1 MSRLGKYTRRGFIVA
16 SVAVA
21 GGVVFGVRTYR
32 AQLENPLIEGLAPG
46 EAALTPYV
54 KITAYGITLITPRA
68 EMGQGIHT
76 TLAALVAEEL
86 DVELAQIRIEH
97 GPPSPAYFN
106 GGVIEESYPFP
117 ATDTGAI
124 AEFARSQRDIPA
136 VFLGY
141 QITGASTS
149 THDAFDKMRRAGA
162 VARET
167 LKSAAAERSGVELAK
182 LRTEAG
188 AVILPDGT
196 RIPYTDLAAE
206 AATTELADAP
216 ELRPRSAWRILGQS
230 QDRLDV
236 VDKSTG
242 RAIYASD
249 VRLPGMRFGAVRRS
263 PHLGGTLRSFDA
275 SDVLAM
281 PGVDAVI
288 DIGAGVVAIAAN
300 TWTAMQALDAV
311 TFDWAPPDYPADTEA
326 HFAAIARAFRPE
338 QQDSR
343 QRDDGDV
350 EDALAAVEVIE
361 GEYRAPYL
369 AHATMEPMSAAAVMQ
384 DGALHIWTGTQGP
397 TVARR
402 EAALAAGIVEEA
414 VTITT
419 TLLGGGFGRRGEMD
433 FVRIAA
439 QVAAQMP
446 GTPVLLT
453 YPRAEDMSRGP
464 YRPAAVGRFRAAIAD
479 GVPVAVDISTASPSI
494 ISGIDA
500 RGGAP
505 APIPG
510 FVPDF
515 TLAQAL
521 WDQPYGIANYR
532 VTAYRSDPLLPVCF
546 WRSVGA
552 SQNSFFHESM
562 MDELAVAAGRDPVEM
577 RLALMTDAP
586 SRAVL
591 EAAAEMAD
599 WGTAPAA
606 GRARG
611 VAFSLTFGAPVA
623 QIVEIE
629 QTASGIIVRDVWVA
643 ADVGV
648 ALDPRNLDA
657 QLISG
662 VNFGLSAAIG
672 EEITL
677 TDGAVDQSNYHDY
690 PVLRMYQ
697 APRIHT
703 RILENQP
710 HIRGIGEPG
719 TPATAPALANAIFAL
734 TGQRLRELPLGKTVA
749 FA

>member
-1 MSRLGKYTRRGFIVA
+1 MSRLGKYTRRGFIIA

-21 GGVVFGVRTYR
+21 GGVVFGARTYNAR
-32 AQLENPLIEGLAPG
+32 LENPLLGGLAPG

-54 KITAYGITLITPRA
+54 KITADGVTVITPRA

-86 DVELAQIRIEH
+86 DVELADIRIEH
-97 GPPSPAYFN
+97 GPPSPAYYN
-106 GGVIEESYPFP
+106 GGVIEEGYPFP

-124 AEFARSQRDIPA
+124 AEFARAQRDIPA

-141 QITGASTS
+141 QITGGSTS
-149 THDAFDKMRRAGA
+149 THDAYEKMRRAGA
-162 VARET
+162 IARET
-167 LKSAAAERSGVELAK
+167 LKAAAAA
-182 LRTEAG
+182 RTGIAVAQLTTDAG
-188 AVILPDGT
+188 AVVLPDAT
-196 RIPYTDLAAE
+196 RLPYTDLAAE
-206 AATTELADAP
+206 AGAIDLADAP
-216 ELRPRSAWRILGQS
+216 ELRPRSAWRILGHS

-236 VDKSTG
+236 IDKSTG
-242 RAIYASD
+242 RAVYASD
-249 VRLPGMRFGAVRRS
+249 IRLPGMRFGAVRRS

-275 SDVLAM
+275 TAALAI
-281 PGVDAVI
+281 PGVDTVI
-288 DIGAGVVAIAAN
+288 DIGDGVVAIATN
-300 TWTAMQALDAV
+300 TWMAMQALDAV
-311 TFDWAPPDYPADTEA
+311 TFDWASPDYPMETAG
-326 HFAAIARAFRPE
+326 HFEAIARAFRPE
-338 QQDSR
+338 QQDS
-343 QRDDGDV
+343 QPRDDGNVD
-350 EDALAAVEVIE
+350 EALAGADVIE

-369 AHATMEPMSAAAVMQ
+369 AHVTMEPMSAAAWMQ
-384 DGALHIWTGTQGP
+384 DGALHIWAGTQGP

-402 EAALAAGIVEEA
+402 EAALAAGIREDA

-433 FVRIAA
+433 FVQIAA
-439 QVAAQMP
+439 KVGAQMN

-453 YPRAEDMSRGP
+453 YPREEDTSRGP
-464 YRPAAVGRFRAAIAD
+464 YRPAAIGRFRAAIRD

-494 ISGIDA
+494 MSGIDA

-515 TLAQAL
+515 TVSQAL

-532 VTAYRSDPLLPVCF
+532 ATGYRPDALLPVGF

-552 SQNSFFHESM
+552 SQNTFFHEGM
-562 MDELAVAAGRDPVEM
+562 MDELAVAAARDPVEM
-577 RLALMTDAP
+577 RLQLMTDAP

-591 EAAAEMAD
+591 EAVAAMAD
-599 WGTAPAA
+599 WGTTPAA

-611 VAFSLTFGAPVA
+611 VAFALAFGVPVA

-629 QTASGIIVRDVWVA
+629 HTENGLLVRDVWVA
-643 ADVGV
+643 ADVGI

-657 QLISG
+657 QLVSG

-672 EEITL
+672 EEITVS
-677 TDGAVDQSNYHDY
+677 DGKVEQSNYHDY
-690 PVLRMYQ
+690 PILRMYH

-703 RILENQP
+703 RILENQQ

-719 TPATAPALANAIFAL
+719 TPCTAPALGNAIHAL
-734 TGQRLRELPLGKTVA
+734 TGQRLREMPFGKTVR

>member
-1 MSRLGKYTRRGFIVA
+1 MSRLGTYTRRGFLVA

-21 GGVVFGVRTYR
+21 GGVVFGVRTYN
-32 AQLENPLIEGLAPG
+32 ALLKNPLTAGLAPG

-54 KITAYGITLITPRA
+54 KITGEGITLITPRA

-76 TLAALVAEEL
+76 MLASLVAEEL
-86 DVELAQIRIEH
+86 DVELDQIEVEH
-97 GPPSPAYFN
+97 GPPSSAYFN
-106 GGVIEESYPFP
+106 GGVVEEGYPFP
-117 ATDTGAI
+117 TTDNGAI
-124 AEFARSQRDIPA
+124 AEFARAQRDIPA
-136 VFLGY
+136 VFLSY
-141 QITGASTS
+141 QITGGSTS
-149 THDAFDKMRRAGA
+149 THDAYVKMRRAGA

-167 LKSAAAERSGVELAK
+167 LKAAAAARKGIPVAQLT
-182 LRTEAG
+182 TEAG
-188 AVILPDGT
+188 AVVLPDGT
-196 RIPYTDLAAE
+196 RIAYTDLAAE
-206 AATTELADAP
+206 AAETDLADAP
-216 ELRPRSAWRILGQS
+216 DLRPRSAWRILGQS

-236 VDKSTG
+236 VDKTTG

-249 VRLPGMRFGAVRRS
+249 IRLPGMRFGALRRS
-263 PHLGGTLRSFDA
+263 PHPGGSLRSFDA
-275 SDVLAM
+275 SAALAM
-281 PGVDAVI
+281 PGVDAVL
-288 DIGAGVVAIAAN
+288 DVGTGVVAVAAD
-300 TWTAMQALDAV
+300 TWTAMRALEAV
-311 TFDWAPPDYPADTEA
+311 ILDWEPPAYPADSA
-326 HFAAIARAFRPE
+326 GHFEAIAAAFNPD
-338 QQDSR
+338 QLDSR

-350 EDALAAVEVIE
+350 EAALDGATIIE

-369 AHATMEPMSAAAVMQ
+369 AHATMEPMSAAALMQ
-384 DGALHIWTGTQGP
+384 DGALHIWAGTQGP

-402 EAALAAGIVEEA
+402 EAALAAGLDEED

-419 TLLGGGFGRRGEMD
+419 TLLGGAFGRRGEMD
-433 FVRIAA
+433 FVQIAA
-439 QVAAQMP
+439 RVAMQMP

-453 YPRAEDMSRGP
+453 YPREEDMSRGP
-464 YRPAAVGRFRAAIAD
+464 YRPAAIGRFRAAIAG

-494 ISGIDA
+494 MAGIDA

-505 APIPG
+505 APIPA
-510 FVPDF
+510 FLPDF
-515 TLAQAL
+515 TLSQAL

-532 VTAYRSDPLLPVCF
+532 VTGYRSVPLLPVGF

-577 RLALMTDAP
+577 RLELMTDAP

-591 EAAAEMAD
+591 EAAAGMAS
-599 WGTAPAA
+599 WGTAPGT

-611 VAFSLTFGAPVA
+611 VAFALAFGVPTA

-629 QTASGIIVRDVWVA
+629 QTGGRIMVRDVWVA

-662 VNFGLSAAIG
+662 VNYGLSAAIG

-677 TDGAVDQSNYHDY
+677 TDGAVDQSNFHDY

-703 RILENQP
+703 RILENQR

-734 TGQRLRELPLGKTVA
+734 TAQRLRELPFSRSVV

>member
-1 MSRLGKYTRRGFIVA
+1 MSRLGKYTRRGFIIA

-21 GGVVFGVRTYR
+21 GGVAFGIRTYR
-32 AQLENPLIEGLAPG
+32 AQLENPLIPGLAPG

-54 KITAYGITLITPRA
+54 KITGDGITLITPRA

-76 TLAALVAEEL
+76 TLASLVAEEL
-86 DVELAQIRIEH
+86 DVELDQIQIEH

-106 GGVIEESYPFP
+106 GGVVEEGYPFP
-117 ATDTGAI
+117 TTDLGAV
-124 AEFARSQRDIPA
+124 AEFARAQRDIPA

-141 QITGASTS
+141 QITGGSTS
-149 THDAFDKMRRAGA
+149 THDAYVKMRRAGA
-162 VARET
+162 VARQT
-167 LKSAAAERSGVELAK
+167 LKAAAAERSGVALAQ

-196 RIPYTDLAAE
+196 SIPYTDLAAE
-206 AATTELADAP
+206 AATIDLADAP
-216 ELRPRSAWRILGQS
+216 ELRPRSAWRILGKS

-236 VDKSTG
+236 ADKTTG

-249 VRLPGMRFGAVRRS
+249 IRLPGMRFGALRRS
-263 PHLGGTLRSFDA
+263 PYLGGALRGFDA
-275 SDVLAM
+275 SAALAM
-281 PGVDAVI
+281 PGVEAVL
-288 DIGAGVVAIAAN
+288 DVDTGVVAVAAD
-300 TWTAMQALDAV
+300 TWTAMQALEAV
-311 TFDWAPPDYPADTEA
+311 IYDWTPPRYPATTEG
-326 HFAAIARAFRPE
+326 HFNAIAAAFRPE

-350 EDALAAVEVIE
+350 EAALAGATVIE

-369 AHATMEPMSAAAVMQ
+369 AHATMEPMSAAALMQ
-384 DGALHIWTGTQGP
+384 DGALQIWAGTQGP

-402 EAALAAGIVEEA
+402 EAALAAGIDEDA

-419 TLLGGGFGRRGEMD
+419 TLLGGAFGRRGEMD
-433 FVRIAA
+433 FVQIAA
-439 QVAAQMP
+439 KVAVQMQ
-446 GTPVLLT
+446 GAPVLLT
-453 YPRAEDMSRGP
+453 YPREEDMSRGP
-464 YRPAAVGRFRAAIAD
+464 YRPAAIGRFRAAVAD
-479 GVPVAVDISTASPSI
+479 GVPVAVDVATASPSI
-494 ISGIDA
+494 MGGIDA

-510 FVPDF
+510 FLPDF
-515 TLAQAL
+515 TVSQAL

-532 VTAYRSDPLLPVCF
+532 VTAYRSEPLLPVAF

-552 SQNSFFHESM
+552 SQNSFFHECM
-562 MDELAVAAGRDPVEM
+562 MDELAIAAGRDPVEM
-577 RLALMTDAP
+577 RLSLMTDAP

-591 EAAAEMAD
+591 EAVAEMAG
-599 WGTAPAA
+599 WGTATSA

-611 VAFSLTFGAPVA
+611 VAFALAFGVPTA
-623 QIVEIE
+623 QIIEIE
-629 QTASGIIVRDVWVA
+629 QTDGGIMVRDIWVA

-662 VNFGLSAAIG
+662 VNYGLSAAIG

-719 TPATAPALANAIFAL
+719 TPATAPALANAIFGL
-734 TGQRLRELPLGKTVA
+734 TGERLRDLPLGRSA
-749 FA
+749 RFA

>member
-1 MSRLGKYTRRGFIVA
+1 MSRLGTYTRRGFLIA

-32 AQLENPLIEGLAPG
+32 AQLENPLLAGLAEG
-46 EAALTPYV
+46 EAALTPFV
-54 KITAYGITLITPRA
+54 RITRDGITLITPRA

-76 TLAALVAEEL
+76 TLASLVAEEL
-86 DVELAQIRIEH
+86 DVDLNQIQIEH

-106 GGVIEESYPFP
+106 GGVVEEGFPFP
-117 ATDTGAI
+117 TTDNSAI
-124 AEFARSQRDIPA
+124 AEFARARRDIPA

-141 QITGASTS
+141 QITGGSTS
-149 THDAFDKMRRAGA
+149 THDAYVRLRQAGA

-167 LKSAAAERSGVELAK
+167 LKAAAAG
-182 LRTEAG
+182 RTGIPVAQLNTASG
-188 AVILPDGT
+188 AVVLPDGT
-196 RIPYTDLAAE
+196 RIDYTDLAAE
-206 AATTELADAP
+206 AAVTDLADAP
-216 ELRPRSAWRILGQS
+216 DLRPRSAWRILGQS

-236 VDKSTG
+236 VAKSTG

-249 VRLPGMRFGAVRRS
+249 IRLPGMRFGALRRS
-263 PHLGGTLRSFDA
+263 PHIDGSLISFDA
-275 SDVLAM
+275 SAALAM
-281 PGVDAVI
+281 PGVDAVL
-288 DIGAGVVAIAAN
+288 DVGTGVVAVAAN
-300 TWTAMQALDAV
+300 TWIAMRALDAV
-311 TFDWAPPDYPADTEA
+311 TYEWAPPAYPVDTTG
-326 HFAAIARAFRPE
+326 HFEVIAAAFNPE
-338 QQDSR
+338 QLDNR

-350 EDALAAVEVIE
+350 EAAMEGAQIIE

-369 AHATMEPMSAAAVMQ
+369 AHATMEPMSAAALMQ
-384 DGALHIWTGTQGP
+384 DGALQIWAGTQGP

-402 EAALAAGIVEEA
+402 EAALAAGVEEEA

-439 QVAAQMP
+439 LVAVQMQ

-453 YPRAEDMSRGP
+453 YPREEDMSRGP
-464 YRPAAVGRFRAAIAD
+464 YRPAAIGRFRAALAD
-479 GVPVAVDISTASPSI
+479 GLPVAVDISTASPSI
-494 ISGIDA
+494 MSGINV

-510 FVPDF
+510 FAPDF
-515 TLAQAL
+515 TLSQAL

-532 VTAYRSDPLLPVCF
+532 VTGYRSEALLPVGF

-577 RLALMTDAP
+577 RLELMTDAP

-599 WGTAPAA
+599 WGTTLDP

-611 VAFSLTFGAPVA
+611 VAFALSFGVPVA

-629 QTASGIIVRDVWVA
+629 ETAGGIMVRDVWVT

-662 VNFGLSAAIG
+662 VNYGLSAAIG

-677 TDGAVDQSNYHDY
+677 TEGAVDQSNYHDY
-690 PVLRMYQ
+690 PVMRMYQ

-719 TPATAPALANAIFAL
+719 TPGAAPALANAIFAL
-734 TGQRLRELPLGKTVA
+734 TGQRLRELPLGRSVV

>member
-1 MSRLGKYTRRGFIVA
+1 MTRLGKYTRRGFIVA

-32 AQLENPLIEGLAPG
+32 AQLENPLIAELGQG

-54 KITAYGITLITPRA
+54 KITGDGITLITPRA

-76 TLAALVAEEL
+76 TLASLVAEEL
-86 DVELAQIRIEH
+86 DVELDQVRIAH
-97 GPPSPAYFN
+97 GPPSSAYFN
-106 GGVIEESYPFP
+106 GGVVEEGYPFP
-117 ATDTGAI
+117 TTDLGTVP
-124 AEFARSQRDIPA
+124 EFARAQRDIPA

-141 QITGASTS
+141 QITGGSTS
-149 THDAFDKMRRAGA
+149 THDAYVKMRRAGA

-167 LKSAAAERSGVELAK
+167 LKTAAAARAGIPVARLS
-182 LRTEAG
+182 TEGG
-188 AVILPDGT
+188 AVVLPDGT
-196 RIPYTDLAAE
+196 RIPYTELAAE
-206 AATTELADAP
+206 AAAVDLADAP
-216 ELRPRSAWRILGQS
+216 ELRPRSAWRILGKS

-249 VRLPGMRFGAVRRS
+249 IRLPGMRFGALRRS
-263 PHLGGTLRSFDA
+263 PFLGGRLRSFDA
-275 SDVLAM
+275 SAALAM
-281 PGVDAVI
+281 PRVDAVI
-288 DIGAGVVAIAAN
+288 DIGNGVVVVAAD
-300 TWTAMQALDAV
+300 TWAAMQALDAV
-311 TFDWAPPDYPADTEA
+311 IYDWAPPDYPLDSAG
-326 HFAAIARAFRPE
+326 HFEVIAAAFRPE

-343 QRDDGDV
+343 QRDDGNV
-350 EDALAAVEVIE
+350 ADALAGAQAIE

-369 AHATMEPMSAAAVMQ
+369 AHATMEPMSAAALMQ
-384 DGALHIWTGTQGP
+384 DGALQIWAGTQGP

-402 EAALAAGIVEEA
+402 EAALAAGIDKQA

-433 FVRIAA
+433 FVQIAA
-439 QVAAQMP
+439 KVATQMQ

-453 YPRAEDMSRGP
+453 YPREEDMSRGP
-464 YRPAAVGRFRAAIAD
+464 YRPAAIGRFRAVVAD
-479 GVPVAVDISTASPSI
+479 GLPLAVDIATASPSI
-494 ISGIDA
+494 MAGIDA

-505 APIPG
+505 APIPA
-510 FVPDF
+510 FLPDF
-515 TLAQAL
+515 TLSQAL

-532 VTAYRSDPLLPVCF
+532 VTGYRSAPLLPASF

-552 SQNSFFHESM
+552 SQNSFFHECM
-562 MDELAVAAGRDPVEM
+562 MDELAVAAGCDPVEM
-577 RLALMTDAP
+577 RLALITDAP

-591 EAAAEMAD
+591 AAVADMAD
-599 WGTAPAA
+599 WGTAPVGA
-606 GRARG
+606 RARG
-611 VAFSLTFGAPVA
+611 VAFALAFGVPTA

-629 QTASGIIVRDVWVA
+629 DTPSGIIVRDVWVA

-662 VNFGLSAAIG
+662 VSFGLSAAIG

-734 TGQRLRELPLGKTVA
+734 TGQRLRDLPLGRSVV

>member
-1 MSRLGKYTRRGFIVA
+1 MSRLGTYTRRGFLVA

-21 GGVVFGVRTYR
+21 GGVVFGVRSYN
-32 AQLENPLIEGLAPG
+32 ALLENPLTAGLAPG

-54 KITAYGITLITPRA
+54 KITGEAITLITPRA

-76 TLAALVAEEL
+76 TLASLVAEEL
-86 DVELAQIRIEH
+86 DVKLDQIRIEH
-97 GPPSPAYFN
+97 GPPSSAYFN
-106 GGVIEESYPFP
+106 GGVVEEGYPFP
-117 ATDTGAI
+117 STDTGAI
-124 AEFARSQRDIPA
+124 AEFARAQRDIPA
-136 VFLGY
+136 VFLSY
-141 QITGASTS
+141 QITGGSTS
-149 THDAFDKMRRAGA
+149 THDAYVKMRRAGA

-167 LKSAAAERSGVELAK
+167 LKAAAAA
-182 LRTEAG
+182 RTGIPVAQLTSVAG
-188 AVILPDGT
+188 AVVLPNGN
-196 RIPYTDLAAE
+196 RIAYTDLAAE
-206 AATTELADAP
+206 AAATDLADAP
-216 ELRPRSAWRILGQS
+216 DLRPQSAWRILGRS

-242 RAIYASD
+242 RAVYASD
-249 VRLPGMRFGAVRRS
+249 IRLPGMRFGALRRS
-263 PHLGGTLRSFDA
+263 PHPRGTLRSFDA
-275 SDVLAM
+275 TAALAM
-281 PGVDAVI
+281 PGVDAVLDI
-288 DIGAGVVAIAAN
+288 DGGVVAVAAD
-300 TWTAMQALDAV
+300 TWTAMRALDAV
-311 TFDWAPPDYPADTEA
+311 TYDWAPPDYPADTA
-326 HFAAIARAFRPE
+326 GHFDAIAAAFMPDRL
-338 QQDSR
+338 DSR

-350 EDALAAVEVIE
+350 EAALEGATVIE

-369 AHATMEPMSAAAVMQ
+369 AHATMEPMSAAALMQ
-384 DGALHIWTGTQGP
+384 DGALRIWAGTQGP

-402 EAALAAGIVEEA
+402 EAALAAGLEQEA

-433 FVRIAA
+433 FVQIAA
-439 QVAAQMP
+439 RLAVQMQ

-453 YPRAEDMSRGP
+453 YPREEDMSRGP
-464 YRPAAVGRFRAAIAD
+464 YRPAAIGRFRATVAD

-494 ISGIDA
+494 MSGIDA

-510 FVPDF
+510 FLPDF
-515 TLAQAL
+515 TVAQAL
-521 WDQPYGIANYR
+521 WDQPYRIENYR
-532 VTAYRSDPLLPVCF
+532 ATGYRSEPLLPVGF
-546 WRSVGA
+546 WRAVGA
-552 SQNSFFHESM
+552 SQNSFFHECM
-562 MDELAVAAGRDPVEM
+562 MDELAVAAARDPVEM
-577 RLALMTDAP
+577 RLDLITDAP

-591 EAAAEMAD
+591 EAVADMAD
-599 WGTAPAA
+599 WGTAPTD
-606 GRARG
+606 GHARG
-611 VAFSLTFGAPVA
+611 VAFALAFGVPTA

-629 QTASGIIVRDVWVA
+629 QTEGGIMIRDVWVA

-690 PVLRMYQ
+690 PALRMYQ

-719 TPATAPALANAIFAL
+719 TPAAAPALANAVFAL
-734 TGQRLRELPLGKTVA
+734 TGRRLRDLPLGKSVV

>member
-1 MSRLGKYTRRGFIVA
+1 MSRFGKYTRRGFLIA

-21 GGVVFGVRTYR
+21 GGVAFGVRTYR
-32 AQLENPLIEGLAPG
+32 AQLENPLIAGLAQG

-54 KITAYGITLITPRA
+54 KITGDGITLITPRA

-76 TLAALVAEEL
+76 TLASLVAEEM
-86 DVELAQIRIEH
+86 DVELDQIRIEH
-97 GPPSPAYFN
+97 GPPSSAYFN
-106 GGVIEESYPFP
+106 GGVVEEGYPFP
-117 ATDTGAI
+117 TTDLGAV
-124 AEFARSQRDIPA
+124 AEFARAQRDIPA

-141 QITGASTS
+141 QITGGSTS
-149 THDAFDKMRRAGA
+149 THDAYVKMRRAGA

-167 LKSAAAERSGVELAK
+167 LKTAAAARSGFSTAQ
-182 LRTEAG
+182 LRTDAG

-196 RIPYTDLAAE
+196 SIPYTDLAAE
-206 AATTELADAP
+206 AAAIDLADAP
-216 ELRPRSAWRILGQS
+216 DLRPRSAWRILGKS

-236 VDKSTG
+236 VAKTTG

-249 VRLPGMRFGAVRRS
+249 IRLPGMRFGALRRS
-263 PHLGGTLRSFDA
+263 PFLGGGLRSFDA
-275 SDVLAM
+275 SAALAM
-281 PGVDAVI
+281 PGVDAVL
-288 DIGAGVVAIAAN
+288 DIGTGVVAVATD
-300 TWTAMQALDAV
+300 TWSAMQALEAV
-311 TFDWAPPDYPADTEA
+311 TYDWAPPDYPLDSAG
-326 HFAAIARAFRPE
+326 HFEAIAAAFRPE

-343 QRDDGDV
+343 QRNDGDV
-350 EDALAAVEVIE
+350 EAVLAGATVIE

-369 AHATMEPMSAAAVMQ
+369 AHATMEPMSAAALMQ
-384 DGALHIWTGTQGP
+384 DGKLEIWVGTQGP

-402 EAALAAGIVEEA
+402 EAALAAGIQEDA

-419 TLLGGGFGRRGEMD
+419 TLLGGAFGRRGEMD
-433 FVRIAA
+433 FVQIAARIA
-439 QVAAQMP
+439 VQMP

-453 YPRAEDMSRGP
+453 YPREEDTSRGP
-464 YRPAAVGRFRAAIAD
+464 YRPAAIGRFRAAVAG

-494 ISGIDA
+494 MSGIDA

-505 APIPG
+505 TPIPA
-510 FVPDF
+510 FLPDF
-515 TLAQAL
+515 TLTQAL
-521 WDQPYGIANYR
+521 WDQPYGIENYR
-532 VTAYRSDPLLPVCF
+532 VTGYRSEPLLPVGF

-552 SQNSFFHESM
+552 SQNSFFNECM

-577 RLALMTDAP
+577 RLGLMTDGP

-591 EAAAEMAD
+591 EAAAEMAN
-599 WGTAPAA
+599 WGTAPPE

-611 VAFSLTFGAPVA
+611 VAFALAFGVPTA

-629 QTASGIIVRDVWVA
+629 ETSGGIMVRDVWVA

-677 TDGAVDQSNYHDY
+677 TGGAVDQSNYHDY

-719 TPATAPALANAIFAL
+719 TPAAAPALANAIFAL
-734 TGQRLRELPLGKTVA
+734 TGQRLRELPMGKAVV

>member
-1 MSRLGKYTRRGFIVA
+1 MSRLGKYTRRGFIIA

-21 GGVVFGVRTYR
+21 GGVAFGVRTYR
-32 AQLENPLIEGLAPG
+32 AQLENPLLAGLGSG
-46 EAALTPYV
+46 EAALTQYI
-54 KITAYGITLITPRA
+54 KITGDGISIITPRA

-76 TLAALVAEEL
+76 MLASLVAEEL
-86 DVELAQIRIEH
+86 DVELDQIRTEH
-97 GPPSPAYFN
+97 GPPSPAYYN
-106 GGVIEESYPFP
+106 GGVVEEGFPFP
-117 ATDTGAI
+117 STDNGAI
-124 AEFARSQRDIPA
+124 AEFARAQRDIPA

-141 QITGASTS
+141 QITGGSTS
-149 THDAFDKMRRAGA
+149 THDAYDRMRRAGA

-167 LKSAAAERSGVELAK
+167 LKAAAAARTGLDPAQ
-182 LRTEAG
+182 LTTEAG
-188 AVILPDGT
+188 AVVLPDGN
-196 RIPYTDLAAE
+196 RISYTDLAAE
-206 AATTELADAP
+206 AAAIDLADAP
-216 ELRPRSAWRILGQS
+216 DLRARSAWRILGKS

-242 RAIYASD
+242 RAIYAID
-249 VRLPGMRFGAVRRS
+249 VRLPGMRFGALRRS
-263 PHLGGTLRSFDA
+263 PHIGGAMRSFDPSA
-275 SDVLAM
+275 ALAM
-281 PGVDAVI
+281 EGVDAVI
-288 DIGAGVVAIAAN
+288 DIGDGVVAVASD

-311 TFDWAPPDYPADTEA
+311 TFDWDPPSFPADTAGHYETI
-326 HFAAIARAFRPE
+326 AAAFQPA
-338 QQDSR
+338 QLDSR

-350 EDALAAVEVIE
+350 EAALAGAEVIE

-369 AHATMEPMSAAAVMQ
+369 AHATMEPMSAAAFMQ
-384 DGALHIWTGTQGP
+384 DGALQIWTGTQGP

-402 EAALAAGIVEEA
+402 EAALAAGLEEDA

-433 FVRIAA
+433 FVQIAA
-439 QVAAQMP
+439 RLAVQME

-453 YPRAEDMSRGP
+453 YPRAEDTSRGP
-464 YRPAAVGRFRAAIAD
+464 YRPAAMSRFRAAIKD
-479 GVPVAVDISTASPSI
+479 GVPLAVDISTASPSI
-494 ISGIDA
+494 MSGMSA
-500 RGGAP
+500 RGGSP
-505 APIPG
+505 APIPS
-510 FVPDF
+510 FAPDF
-515 TLAQAL
+515 TLTQAL
-521 WDQPYGIANYR
+521 WDQPYGIENYR
-532 VTAYRSDPLLPVCF
+532 TTGYKSDPLLPVSF

-552 SQNSFFHESM
+552 SQNSFFHECM

-577 RLALMTDAP
+577 RLELLTDAP

-591 EAAAEMAD
+591 EAVAEMAS
-599 WGTAPAA
+599 WGTPPAA

-611 VAFSLTFGAPVA
+611 VAFALAFGVPTA

-629 QTASGIIVRDVWVA
+629 ETPDGIMVRDVWIA

-677 TDGAVDQSNYHDY
+677 TDGVVDQSNYHDY
-690 PVLRMYQ
+690 QVLRMYQ

-719 TPATAPALANAIFAL
+719 TPPTAPALANAVFAL
-734 TGQRLRELPLGKTVA
+734 TGQRLRALPLGRSVV

>member
-1 MSRLGKYTRRGFIVA
+1 MSRLGKYTRRGFLVA

-21 GGVVFGVRTYR
+21 GGVVFAVRAYNAR
-32 AQLENPLIEGLAPG
+32 LENPLTAGLAPG

-54 KITAYGITLITPRA
+54 KITGDGIILITPRA

-86 DVELAQIRIEH
+86 DVDLDQIATEH
-97 GPPSPAYFN
+97 GPPSSAYYN
-106 GGVIEESYPFP
+106 GGVVEEGYPFP
-117 ATDTGAI
+117 TTDNSAI
-124 AEFARSQRDIPA
+124 AEFARAQRDIPA
-136 VFLGY
+136 VFLSY
-141 QITGASTS
+141 QITGGSTS
-149 THDAFDKMRRAGA
+149 IHDAYVKMRRAGA

-167 LKSAAAERSGVELAK
+167 LKAAAAARTGLPVAEL
-182 LRTEAG
+182 TTQGG
-188 AVILPDGT
+188 AVVLPDGT
-196 RIPYTDLAAE
+196 RLDYTELASQ
-206 AATTELADAP
+206 AATTALAEAP
-216 ELRPRSAWRILGQS
+216 ELRPRSNWRLLGRS
-230 QDRLDV
+230 QNRLDV

-242 RAIYASD
+242 RAVYASD
-249 VRLPGMRFGAVRRS
+249 IRLPGMRFGALRRS
-263 PHLGGTLRSFDA
+263 PHLRGGLNGFDA
-275 SDVLAM
+275 TAALEM

-288 DIGAGVVAIAAN
+288 DIGGGVVAVARD
-300 TWTAMQALDAV
+300 TWTAMRALDAV
-311 TFDWAPPDYPADTEA
+311 TYDWAAPDYPADTA
-326 HFAAIARAFRPE
+326 GHLDVIAAAFTPDRVN
-338 QQDSR
+338 SV
-343 QRDDGDV
+343 QRDDGDS
-350 EDALAAVEVIE
+350 EAALDGATVIE

-369 AHATMEPMSAAAVMQ
+369 AHATMEPMSAAALMQ
-384 DGALHIWTGTQGP
+384 EGTLRIWAGTQGP

-402 EAALAAGIVEEA
+402 EAARAAGLDEEA

-433 FVRIAA
+433 FVQIAA
-439 QVAAQMP
+439 RLAQAME

-453 YPRAEDMSRGP
+453 YPREEDMSRGP
-464 YRPAAVGRFRAAIAD
+464 YRPAAIGRYRARIED
-479 GVPVAVDISTASPSI
+479 GVPVAVDIATASPSI
-494 ISGIDA
+494 MAGIDA

-505 APIPG
+505 APIPD
-510 FVPDF
+510 FVADF
-515 TLAQAL
+515 TTAQAL
-521 WDQPYGIANYR
+521 WDQPYGIENYR
-532 VTAYRSDPLLPVCF
+532 VTGYRSAPLLPVGF

-552 SQNSFFHESM
+552 SQNSFFHECM
-562 MDELAVAAGRDPVEM
+562 MDELALAAGRDPVEM
-577 RLALMTDAP
+577 RLDLMTDAP

-591 EAAAEMAD
+591 EAVAEMAD
-599 WGTAPAA
+599 WGPPPDA

-611 VAFSLTFGAPVA
+611 VAFALGFGVPSA

-629 QTASGIIVRDVWVA
+629 RTDGGIMIRDVWVA

-648 ALDPRNLDA
+648 ALDPRNIDA

-703 RILENQP
+703 RILENQR

-719 TPATAPALANAIFAL
+719 TPAAAPALANAVFAL
-734 TGQRLRELPLGKTVA
+734 TGQRLRELPLSKAVD

>member
-1 MSRLGKYTRRGFIVA
+1 MSRLGKYTRRGFVIA
-16 SVAVA
+16 AVAVA
-21 GGVVFGVRTYR
+21 GGVVFGARTYR
-32 AQLENPLIEGLAPG
+32 ARLENPLIAGLAPG

-54 KITAYGITLITPRA
+54 KITADGITLITPRA

-86 DVELAQIRIEH
+86 DVELDQVQIEH
-97 GPPSPAYFN
+97 GPPSSAYFN
-106 GGVIEESYPFP
+106 GGVVEEGYPFP
-117 ATDTGAI
+117 STNNSAI
-124 AEFARSQRDIPA
+124 AEFARAQRDIPA

-141 QITGASTS
+141 QITGGSTS
-149 THDAFDKMRRAGA
+149 THDAYEKMRRAGA

-167 LKSAAAERSGVELAK
+167 LKAAAAARTGTRAAL
-182 LRTEAG
+182 LGTEAG

-206 AATTELADAP
+206 AAGTDLADAP
-216 ELRPRSAWRILGQS
+216 DLRPRNAWRILGKS

-236 VDKSTG
+236 VGKTTG

-249 VRLPGMRFGAVRRS
+249 IRLPGMRFGALRRS
-263 PHLGGTLRSFDA
+263 PYLGGDLLGFDA
-275 SDVLAM
+275 SAALDI

-288 DIGAGVVAIAAN
+288 DIGVGVVAVAAN
-300 TWTAMQALDAV
+300 TWTAMQALHAV
-311 TFDWAPPDYPADTEA
+311 TYDWAPPSYPVNTEGHFDTI
-326 HFAAIARAFRPE
+326 AAAFRPE

-343 QRDDGDV
+343 QRDDGNVD
-350 EDALAAVEVIE
+350 DALVGANVIE

-369 AHATMEPMSAAAVMQ
+369 AHATMEPMSAAALMQ
-384 DGALHIWTGTQGP
+384 DGALHIWAGTQGP

-402 EAALAAGIVEEA
+402 EAAIAAGVDEEA

-433 FVRIAA
+433 FVQIAA
-439 QVAAQMP
+439 RVAVQIP

-453 YPRAEDMSRGP
+453 YPREEDTSRGP
-464 YRPAAVGRFRAAIAD
+464 YRPAAIGRFRATIAD
-479 GVPVAVDISTASPSI
+479 GVPVAVDIATASPSI
-494 ISGIDA
+494 MSGISA

-505 APIPG
+505 APIPD

-515 TLAQAL
+515 TVAQAL
-521 WDQPYGIANYR
+521 WDQPYGIENYR
-532 VTAYRSDPLLPVCF
+532 ATGYRAEPLLPVGF
-546 WRSVGA
+546 WRAVGA
-552 SQNSFFHESM
+552 SQNSFFHECM
-562 MDELAVAAGRDPVEM
+562 MDELAVAAGRDPVEL
-577 RLALMTDAP
+577 RLDLITDGS

-591 EAAAEMAD
+591 QAVAEMAD
-599 WGTAPAA
+599 WGTTPAA

-611 VAFSLTFGAPVA
+611 VAFALGFGVPTA
-623 QIVEIE
+623 QIIEIE
-629 QTASGIIVRDVWVA
+629 DTPSGIMVRDVWVA
-643 ADVGV
+643 VDVGV

-657 QLISG
+657 QVISG

-703 RILENQP
+703 RILENQR

-719 TPATAPALANAIFAL
+719 TPATAPALANAVFDL
-734 TGQRLRELPLGKTVA
+734 TGQRVRELPLGRSVV

>member
-1 MSRLGKYTRRGFIVA
+1 MSRLGSYTRRGFLVA

-21 GGVVFGVRTYR
+21 GGVVFGVRAYNAR
-32 AQLENPLIEGLAPG
+32 LENPLTPGLAPG

-54 KITAYGITLITPRA
+54 KITGDGITLITPRA

-76 TLAALVAEEL
+76 TLASLVAEEL
-86 DVELAQIRIEH
+86 DVELDQIRIEH
-97 GPPSPAYFN
+97 GPPSSAYYN
-106 GGVIEESYPFP
+106 GGVVEEGYPFP
-117 ATDTGAI
+117 TTDDGAI
-124 AEFARSQRDIPA
+124 AEFARAQRDIPA
-136 VFLGY
+136 VLLSY
-141 QITGASTS
+141 QITGGSTS
-149 THDAFDKMRRAGA
+149 THDAYVKMRRAGA

-167 LKSAAAERSGVELAK
+167 LKAAAAGRAGIPAARLT
-182 LRTEAG
+182 TEAG
-188 AVILPDGT
+188 AVVLPDGT
-196 RIPYTDLAAE
+196 RIAYTDLAVE
-206 AATTELADAP
+206 AAAIDLADAP
-216 ELRPRSAWRILGQS
+216 ALRPRSAWRILGKS

-242 RAIYASD
+242 RAVYASD
-249 VRLPGMRFGAVRRS
+249 IRLPGMRFGALQRS
-263 PHLGGTLRSFDA
+263 PYLGGTLRGFDA
-275 SDVLAM
+275 SAALAM
-281 PGVDAVI
+281 PGVDTVL
-288 DIGAGVVAIAAN
+288 DVGSGVVAVAAD
-300 TWTAMQALDAV
+300 TWTAMRALDAV
-311 TFDWAPPDYPADTEA
+311 TFDWTPPTYPADTEG
-326 HFAAIARAFRPE
+326 HFDTIGAAFRPE

-350 EDALAAVEVIE
+350 EAALEGAEVIE

-369 AHATMEPMSAAAVMQ
+369 AHATMEPMSAAALMQ
-384 DGALHIWTGTQGP
+384 DGRLRIWAGTQGP

-402 EAALAAGIVEEA
+402 EAALAAGIEEDA

-419 TLLGGGFGRRGEMD
+419 TLLGGAFGRRGEMD
-433 FVRIAA
+433 FVQIAA
-439 QVAAQMP
+439 RLAAQMP

-453 YPRAEDMSRGP
+453 YPREEDTSRGP
-464 YRPAAVGRFRAAIAD
+464 YRPAAIGRFRAVVRD
-479 GVPVAVDISTASPSI
+479 GVPVAVDIATASPSI
-494 ISGIDA
+494 MAGIDA

-510 FVPDF
+510 FLPDF
-515 TLAQAL
+515 TLNQAL

-532 VTAYRSDPLLPVCF
+532 VTGYRTAPLLPVGF

-577 RLALMTDAP
+577 RLDLMTDAP
-586 SRAVL
+586 SRTVL
-591 EAAAEMAD
+591 EAVADMAG
-599 WGTAPAA
+599 WGAPPAS

-611 VAFSLTFGAPVA
+611 VAFALAFGVPTA

-629 QTASGIIVRDVWVA
+629 ETGGGIIVRDVWVA

-662 VNFGLSAAIG
+662 VNYGLSAAIG

-677 TDGAVDQSNYHDY
+677 TSGAVDQSNFHDY

-703 RILENQP
+703 RVLENQR

-734 TGQRLRELPLGKTVA
+734 TGQRLRNLPLGKSVD

>member
-1 MSRLGKYTRRGFIVA
+1 MSRLGTYTRRGFLVG

-21 GGVVFGVRTYR
+21 GGVVFGVRTYNAR
-32 AQLENPLIEGLAPG
+32 LENPLTAGLAPG

-54 KITAYGITLITPRA
+54 KITADGITIITPRA

-76 TLAALVAEEL
+76 TLASLVAEEL
-86 DVELAQIRIEH
+86 DVELNQIGIEH
-97 GPPSPAYFN
+97 GPPSSAYFN
-106 GGVIEESYPFP
+106 GGVVEEGYPFP
-117 ATDTGAI
+117 TTDNGAV
-124 AEFARSQRDIPA
+124 AEFARAQRDIPA

-141 QITGASTS
+141 QITGGSTS
-149 THDAFDKMRRAGA
+149 THDAYVKMRRAGA

-167 LKSAAAERSGVELAK
+167 LKAAAAARTGLPAMQ
-182 LRTEAG
+182 LTTEAG
-188 AVILPDGT
+188 AVVLPDKT

-206 AATTELADAP
+206 AAATDLADVP
-216 ELRPRSAWRILGQS
+216 ELRPRGAWRILGKS

-236 VDKSTG
+236 VDKTTG

-249 VRLPGMRFGAVRRS
+249 IRLPGMRFGALRRS
-263 PHLGGTLRSFDA
+263 PHLGGSLRGFDA
-275 SDVLAM
+275 SDALGM
-281 PGVDAVI
+281 PGVDAVL
-288 DIGAGVVAIAAN
+288 DVGTGVVAVARD
-300 TWTAMQALDAV
+300 TWTAMRALDV
-311 TFDWAPPDYPADTEA
+311 VSYDWAPPTYPTNTAG
-326 HFAAIARAFRPE
+326 HFEAIAAAFNPD
-338 QQDSR
+338 QLDSR
-343 QRDDGDV
+343 QRDEGNV
-350 EDALAAVEVIE
+350 EAALANATIIE

-369 AHATMEPMSAAAVMQ
+369 AHATMEPMSAAALMQ
-384 DGALHIWTGTQGP
+384 DGALQIWAGTQGP

-402 EAALAAGIVEEA
+402 EAALAAGIPEDS

-419 TLLGGGFGRRGEMD
+419 TLLGGAFGRRGEMD
-433 FVRIAA
+433 FVQIAA
-439 QVAAQMP
+439 RVAVQMQ

-453 YPRAEDMSRGP
+453 YPREEDTSRGP
-464 YRPAAVGRFRAAIAD
+464 YRPAAIGRFRATVAD

-494 ISGIDA
+494 MAGIDA

-510 FVPDF
+510 FLPDF

-521 WDQPYGIANYR
+521 WDQPYGIENYR
-532 VTAYRSDPLLPVCF
+532 VSGYKSEPLLPVGF

-552 SQNSFFHESM
+552 SQNSFFHECM
-562 MDELAVAAGRDPVEM
+562 MDELARAADRDPVEM

-591 EAAAEMAD
+591 EAVAEMAG
-599 WGTAPAA
+599 WGSAPAT

-611 VAFSLTFGAPVA
+611 VAFALAFGVPTA

-629 QTASGIIVRDVWVA
+629 QTDSGIMVRDVWIA

-662 VNFGLSAAIG
+662 VNYGLSAAIG

-677 TDGAVDQSNYHDY
+677 TDGAVDQSNFHDY

-703 RILENQP
+703 RILENQR

-719 TPATAPALANAIFAL
+719 TPAVAPALANAVFAL
-734 TGQRLRELPLGKTVA
+734 TGERLRELPLGKNVR

>member
-1 MSRLGKYTRRGFIVA
+1 MSRFGKYTRRGFIIA

-21 GGVVFGVRTYR
+21 GGVAFGVRTYR
-32 AQLENPLIEGLAPG
+32 AQLENPLIAGLAPG

-54 KITAYGITLITPRA
+54 KITGDGITLITPRA

-76 TLAALVAEEL
+76 TLASLVAEEL
-86 DVELAQIRIEH
+86 DVELDQIRIEH

-106 GGVIEESYPFP
+106 GGVVEEGYPFP
-117 ATDTGAI
+117 TTDLGAV
-124 AEFARSQRDIPA
+124 AEFARAQRDIPA

-141 QITGASTS
+141 QITGGSTS
-149 THDAFDKMRRAGA
+149 THDAYVKMRRAGA

-167 LKSAAAERSGVELAK
+167 LKAAAAARTGISLAQ

-196 RIPYTDLAAE
+196 RVPYTDLAAE
-206 AATTELADAP
+206 AAEIDLADAP
-216 ELRPRSAWRILGQS
+216 PLRPRSAWRILGKS

-236 VDKSTG
+236 VAKTTG
-242 RAIYASD
+242 SAIYAID
-249 VRLPGMRFGAVRRS
+249 IRLPGMRFGALRRS
-263 PHLGGTLRSFDA
+263 PFLGGTLRDFDA
-275 SDVLAM
+275 SAALAM
-281 PGVDAVI
+281 PGVDAVL
-288 DIGAGVVAIAAN
+288 DVGTGVVAVATD
-300 TWTAMQALDAV
+300 TWTAMQALEAV
-311 TFDWAPPDYPADTEA
+311 TYDWVPPAYPSDSAGHFDTI
-326 HFAAIARAFRPE
+326 AAAFRPE

-343 QRDDGDV
+343 QRDDGNV
-350 EDALAAVEVIE
+350 ENALDGAEVIE
-361 GEYRAPYL
+361 AEYRVPYL
-369 AHATMEPMSAAAVMQ
+369 AHATMEPMSAAALMQ
-384 DGALHIWTGTQGP
+384 DGALQIWAGTQGP

-402 EAALAAGIVEEA
+402 EAALAAGIAEDA

-419 TLLGGGFGRRGEMD
+419 TLLGGAFGRRGEMD
-433 FVRIAA
+433 FVQIAA
-439 QVAAQMP
+439 KVAAQMQ

-453 YPRAEDMSRGP
+453 YPREDDMSRGP
-464 YRPAAVGRFRAAIAD
+464 YRPAAIGRFRATVAD
-479 GVPVAVDISTASPSI
+479 GVPVAVDIATASPSI
-494 ISGIDA
+494 MAGIDA

-505 APIPG
+505 APIPA
-510 FVPDF
+510 FLPDF
-515 TLAQAL
+515 TVSQAL
-521 WDQPYGIANYR
+521 WDQPYGIAHYR
-532 VTAYRSDPLLPVCF
+532 VTAYRAEPLLPASF

-552 SQNSFFHESM
+552 SQNSFFHECM

-577 RLALMTDAP
+577 RLDLMTDAP
-586 SRAVL
+586 SRVVL
-591 EAAAEMAD
+591 EAVAEMAG
-599 WGTAPAA
+599 WGTALPE

-611 VAFSLTFGAPVA
+611 VAFSLAFGVPTA

-629 QTASGIIVRDVWVA
+629 ETSGGIMLRDVWVA

-697 APRIHT
+697 APRVHT
-703 RILENQP
+703 RILENQR

-719 TPATAPALANAIFAL
+719 TPAAAPALANAVFAL
-734 TGQRLRELPLGKTVA
+734 KGQRLRELPLGKAVA
-749 FA
+749 FV